1 MLSLI
6 IGSIFLSNILVTNYL
21 GIKIDKDSKIVLSLL
36 TALITFITSMV
47 NYLIYNILNRYGFT
61 YLKNLTFILTII
73 IISSLV
79 LMIYKFIVDNDED
92 LLPKVVNNTLILG
105 LSLIIISTNY
115 DYTKVLIYSISTC
128 IGYIV
133 IMFLIH
139 YLNEELNKRKVPLSF
154 KGYPII
160 LITLGILLMVL
171 SRL

>member
-105 LSLIIISTNY
+105 LSKT
-115 DYTKVLIYSISTC
+115 
-128 IGYIV
+128 
-133 IMFLIH
+133 F
-139 YLNEELNKRKVPLSF
+139 
-154 KGYPII
+154 
-160 LITLGILLMVL
+160 
-171 SRL
+171 